1 MEHKTKIETTPTS
14 IYLIATRKQQKN
26 KNSTNN

>member
-1 MEHKTKIETTPTS
+1 MEDKTKIKTTPTS
-14 IYLIATRKQQKN
+14 IYQQPLEQQKN